1 MGGPVTAV
9 RARVAGMSPATR
21 RFWYWVLGLAA
32 LGLTIR
38 ALYIYQFHNDW
49 RFWGDS
55 WLYKYEARLIADG
68 KWFKDPADYY
78 LRHHTISE
86 SADHPPVFILFLAAM
101 EFVGITSLHTQ
112 MLLCAMVGTGTIV
125 VCALL
130 GRKVAGNRVG
140 ILAALAAAI
149 YPNLWINDGM
159 LMSETLFVFFIALAL
174 LCAYRYWE
182 APSVKRGVVLS
193 VVMTLAVMTRSEG
206 LLLLPLLVAPVI
218 LFTKGWDWGKRLR
231 ALTAAALVSF
241 VMIAPWVGYN
251 FSRFDK
257 HVYLAAGDGYVL
269 GVGNCDLTY
278 NGPFL
283 GYWTPFCILGP
294 GRPNP
299 PAGSDMSDKSA
310 FYRHNAVEF
319 IKNHK
324 RRLPVVVAARVG
336 RLWGVYRPGQNA
348 RLDIDVEGRG
358 EVPVYLGVAGYYLLV
373 PFAVAGA
380 VILRRRRVKIWPFI
394 VVVVIVATVTA
405 AISFGITRYRA
416 AAEVVLV
423 VLGAVGFD
431 ALLSWFTRRRRA
443 RGAASPEPPPSG
455 EGHPDEAPELQ
466 EATSGN

>member
-1 MGGPVTAV
+1 ML
-9 RARVAGMSPATR
+9 RARLGAMSPATR

-68 KWFKDPADYY
+68 QWFKDPADYY
-78 LRHHTISE
+78 LRHHTLSE

-101 EFVGITSLHTQ
+101 EFVGITALHTQ
-112 MLLCAMVGTGTIV
+112 MLLCAFVGTGTIV
-125 VCALL
+125 LCALL
-130 GRKVAGNRVG
+130 GRRLGGERVG

-159 LMSETLFVFFIALAL
+159 LMSETMFVFFIALAL
-174 LCAYRYWE
+174 LCAYRYWD
-182 APSVKRGVVLS
+182 APSLRRALLLS
-193 VVMTLAVMTRSEG
+193 VTMTMAVMTRSEG
-206 LLLLPLLVAPVI
+206 LLLLPFLVAPVI
-218 LFTKGWDWGKRLR
+218 AFTKGWDWGKRLR
-231 ALTAAALVSF
+231 VLTAAALASL

-269 GVGNCDLTY
+269 GVGNCEQTY
-278 NGPFL
+278 SGPFL

-294 GRPNP
+294 GRKDP
-299 PAGSDMSDKSA
+299 PPGSDMSDKSA
-310 FYRHNAVEF
+310 FYRHEAIEF
-319 IKNHK
+319 IKHHK
-324 RRLPVVVAARVG
+324 RQVPKVVLARVG
-336 RLWGVYRPGQNA
+336 RLWGVFRPGQNA

-358 EVPVYLGVAGYYLLV
+358 EVPVWLGVAGYYLLV

-380 VILRRRRVKIWPFI
+380 IILRRRRVKIWPFL
-394 VVVVIVATVTA
+394 VVVVVVATVTA

-423 VLGAVGFD
+423 LFGAVGFD
-431 ALLSWFTRRRRA
+431 ALLSWIVRRRRSS
-443 RGAASPEPPPSG
+443 GAVSPEPPPAG
-455 EGHPDEAPELQ
+455 ETPAPELQ
-466 EATSGN
+466 EAASGN